1 MLILFFR
8 CTYSTTK
15 SKNSHGGWS

>member
-1 MLILFFR
+1 MLILYFR